1 MSRKEFFESFSIF
14 AEKNN
19 VDETWTASMTGF
31 WSSIHD
37 YQLVEKGTN
46 RCCLTRPKKDVMQT
60 RFSTM
65 DATEE
70 TGMSCVDVSNKVW
83 GSAREWGV
91 HSRLPRP
98 RLAKAHRQWSGDRHC
113 RGRGSPRT
121 AAAAHRGAAT
131 MEWRAEWGGARWGV
145 NGAGRSRL
153 NSTQQSISS
162 STTILFS
169 VLVCSKVFIS
179 SQRPVLVQRS
189 CV

>member
-98 RLAKAHRQWSGDRHC
+98 RLAKAHRQWSGERSGGE
-113 RGRGSPRT
+113 RGGGGT
-121 AAAAHRGAAT
+121 APAARDSTA
-131 MEWRAEWGGARWGV
+131 
-145 NGAGRSRL
+145 L
-153 NSTQQSISS
+153 NSRSHPAPRSCS
-162 STTILFS
+162 PFLCVPKCLSHRSAPFLFN
-169 VLVCSKVFIS
+169 VLVFKVTLKRL
-179 SQRPVLVQRS
+179 QL
-189 CV
+189 

>member
-113 RGRGSPRT
+113 RGRGSPRRSDNGV
-121 AAAAHRGAAT
+121 ASGV
-131 MEWRAEWGGARWGV
+131 GGSEVGGERRRPLA
-145 NGAGRSRL
+145 
-153 NSTQQSISS
+153 TQQH
-162 STTILFS
+162 STVDLIQHHDL
-169 VLVCSKVFIS
+169 VL
-179 SQRPVLVQRS
+179 RS
-189 CV
+189 CVFQSVYLIAAPRSCSTFLCLK